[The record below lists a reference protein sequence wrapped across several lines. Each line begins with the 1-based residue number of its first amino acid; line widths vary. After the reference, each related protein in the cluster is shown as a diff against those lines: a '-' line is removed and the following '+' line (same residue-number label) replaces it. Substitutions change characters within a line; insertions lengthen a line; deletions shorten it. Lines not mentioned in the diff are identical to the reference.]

1 MFKDSI
7 WALVPA
13 LIAIVI
19 ALISKEVYVSLF
31 IGIFIGAFLI
41 VDFNILEGFTKIFKL
56 FCEGLGFDTNNLV
69 NSDYYNISI
78 VIFLVL
84 LGILVVLVNKSG
96 GAKAYG
102 DWSSKAI
109 KGRKGILGAT
119 IGLGAIISVDDY
131 FNNLT
136 VGSIMVPVIDKH
148 NISHAKLSYVID
160 SIAAPI
166 CILCPLSSWAVA
178 VSGVCTS
185 VGLSGF
191 NSFIKT
197 IPSNFYALLTIAM
210 LLVLTFTG
218 FDYGKM
224 LYYERKANEGNDES
238 VVRDDKNDVLSNLDA
253 SEKGRVFDL
262 FIPILV
268 LILGSIFMM
277 LYTGGL
283 FSGEHSFIEAF
294 GNCDSGISL
303 CVGAFFAIVTCTIMY
318 LPRKIM
324 TYKQFTQCLV
334 DGFKSMVPAVLIL
347 IMAWTL
353 NRVCQELEINAFVNR
368 VVTGTGL
375 NLGFI
380 PALFFLLALGLAFA
394 TGTSWGTFT
403 ILIPIGVTIVA
414 GNDAL
419 TYITISA
426 ILSGAVCGDHVS
438 PISDTTILAST
449 GSKCNH
455 IIHVQTQMPY
465 ALLVAA
471 VSFVGFV
478 INGFMQNSYITLA
491 ICLVLLVGLLFGLH
505 ILSKRKEQKKSL
517 DNANAE

>member
-1 MFKDSI
+1 MFKDSF

-13 LIAIVI
+13 LIAII
-19 ALISKEVYVSLF
+19 MALISKEVYVSLF
-31 IGIFIGAFLI
+31 LGIIIGAFLI
-41 VDFNILEGFTKIFKL
+41 VDFNILNGFTKIFEL
-56 FCEGLGFDTNNLV
+56 FCEGLGFDLKDAS
-69 NSDYYNISI
+69 NSDYYNLSI

-102 DWSSKAI
+102 NWSSKSI
-109 KGRKGILGAT
+109 KSRKGVLGAT

-160 SIAAPI
+160 SIAAPV

-178 VSGVCTS
+178 VSGVCS
-185 VGLSGF
+185 GAGLQGF
-191 NSFIKT
+191 ESFIKT
-197 IPSNFYALLTIAM
+197 IPSNFYALLTIVM
-210 LLVLTFTG
+210 LLTLTFTG

-224 LYYERKANEGNDES
+224 RYYEEEAQKGNDLS
-238 VVRDDKNDVLSNLDA
+238 ISTDNKNDVLSTLKI
-253 SEKGRVFDL
+253 SEKGKVYDL

-268 LILGSIFMM
+268 LIFGSIFMM

-283 FSGEHSFIEAF
+283 FSGEHTFIEAF

-303 CVGAFFAIVTCTIMY
+303 CVGALLAIITSAIMY
-318 LPRKIM
+318 LPRKVL
-324 TYKQFTQCLV
+324 KFKEFTDSV
-334 DGFKSMVPAVLIL
+334 SEGFKSMVPAILIL
-347 IMAWTL
+347 VLAWTL
-353 NRVCQELEINAFVNR
+353 NRVCQDLEINSFVSRIMNNI
-368 VVTGTGL
+368 GI
-375 NLGFI
+375 NLGFV
-380 PALFFLLALGLAFA
+380 PALFFILSLGLAFA

-403 ILIPIGVTIVA
+403 ILIPIAVTIVSS
-414 GNDAL
+414 DQSL
-419 TYITISA
+419 VYITISA

-455 IIHVQTQMPY
+455 IIHVNTQMPY
-465 ALLVAA
+465 ALLVASVA
-471 VSFVGFV
+471 LIGFI
-478 INGFMQNSYITLA
+478 INGFLKNSWITLA
-491 ICLVLLVGLLFGLH
+491 ICVVLLISVLFLLNY
-505 ILSKRKEQKKSL
+505 LSKKKNKKEV
-517 DNANAE
+517 EVTE